1 MTRIK
6 SLYAQ
11 YRGSTSFDSVD
22 VRDTNTWDQLYKGY
36 LNMVGKH

>member
-1 MTRIK
+1 MTRSK

-11 YRGSTSFDSVD
+11 YRGSTSFDCVD
-22 VRDTNTWDQLYKGY
+22 VGDTNTQGQLYNGY

>member
-1 MTRIK
+1 MTRSK

-22 VRDTNTWDQLYKGY
+22 VGDTNTWDQLYKGH